1 MTSTCTV
8 QLSSKLPRVIF
19 RYCNI
24 LSYIFNFHSSC
35 SSPKTWPLAQH
46 KSLQERNTHWT
57 MIQQW
62 RHPHSRH
69 AGTYSPSLILSQEY
83 NAGLCFVFCVELF
96 FLINYLLWRTLFIV
110 VTNCTSVQVGDS
122 LSPNQ
127 IVVVSQSGICHCDA
141 ERKSLQNTSRTNLNV
156 SSGTFSEAKWT

>member
-46 KSLQERNTHWT
+46 KSRKEIHTE
-57 MIQQW
+57 QW
-62 RHPHSRH
+62 FSSEDTP
-69 AGTYSPSLILSQEY
+69 TVVMPSLILSQEY